1 MFKLKSLKAG
11 VLLGVL
17 SVSGLTA
24 STAGAG
30 QKTTPTALV
39 PLTPSEAQTLTF
51 MREEEK
57 LARDVYLTSRAE
69 WGVTVFSNIA
79 SSEQKHMD
87 SIASLLTRYRL
98 TDPVIDNAVGVFT
111 NDELR
116 VAFYELITRGDL
128 SVMEALRVGGFIEE
142 LDMKDL
148 SHAIAQSTHPDVIRV
163 YENLMS
169 GSRNHLRAFVK
180 AIQQRGGTYT
190 AQVLTQSEVDA
201 ILVSTR

>member
-1 MFKLKSLKAG
+1 
-11 VLLGVL
+11 
-17 SVSGLTA
+17 
-24 STAGAG
+24 
-30 QKTTPTALV
+30 
-39 PLTPSEAQTLTF
+39 
-51 MREEEK
+51 
-57 LARDVYLTSRAE
+57 
-69 WGVTVFSNIA
+69 
-79 SSEQKHMD
+79 MD

-148 SHAIAQSTHPDVIRV
+148 SHAICQSTHPDVIRV

-169 GSRNHLRAFVK
+169 GS
-180 AIQQRGGTYT
+180 AIIC
-190 AQVLTQSEVDA
+190 VPL
-201 ILVSTR
+201 